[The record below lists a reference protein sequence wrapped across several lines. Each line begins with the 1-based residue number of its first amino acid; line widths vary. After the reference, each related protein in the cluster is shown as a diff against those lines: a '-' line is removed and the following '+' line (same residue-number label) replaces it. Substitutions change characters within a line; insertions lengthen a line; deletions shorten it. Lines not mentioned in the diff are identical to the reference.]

1 MMKRLVSILLFM
13 ILLFCGCSGS
23 TGGVSPSDISIA
35 VQSGMADDVGSD
47 SVLSAEDTA
56 PVFPVSSPEP
66 TVRYEKQYNVTKITS
81 TSYQTYQ
88 YQYKDKFY
96 QSAYRNEDGERRVCL
111 TSWNGD
117 GSVADVVYYPAP
129 DPDAWNP
136 PFYIF
141 PLSDGRTVMVHEA
154 RIWDQNKEHSYY
166 DLKITLLSA
175 DHTVENQTTV
185 PDDTHDI
192 ASYMRYAPCVLY
204 ENTDGTFSLI
214 FTLCRYIPG
223 TMGTVLDNTLYVYD
237 ETLTQVQKVQIPDD
251 VSSDTI
257 NRIGDSDYRVGT
269 FINELLKVNTASGIS
284 RPHGGF
290 RLPASMLDAVVFGE
304 YTDQIYFRTDDG
316 LYRYRDDEQPEL
328 LIEWSNSPFSIAY
341 MRENGSPIH
350 IIDDTHFFIES
361 QAKLSEGTSTGVFH
375 VEVTEVPV
383 VEKPTLRLA
392 YLGFSPSGWLNDM
405 VYFFNQQ
412 NPEYRIELQQ
422 HLCNSTDEQQQVF
435 NALLLTE
442 PRPDLFFSETKD
454 LFTVHNEK
462 NIYLDLSPVTEDTVF
477 GCIYDIHGENGA
489 LYQLPLAMTAALLVS
504 PSEIEDGALTWEELD
519 KLVNASDER
528 NILTSDPNLDTIIYQ
543 NTLMQFVDRENK
555 SASFDS
561 DAFATAIS
569 VLQKL
574 DGVTDPTAG
583 QLTHQSGHYC
593 ITNGMLPRRLADGG
607 IKLLSFHFTNIRTY
621 GAMRLIFGDTPFTL
635 CGYPTVDGSLSARI
649 RGESYL
655 SVSADTAYPDAALAF
670 VSFLLSDD
678 AQTNPALTDRALP
691 VTPSAMQAMLDLHR
705 WQYYNKELGRDLTES
720 PDTQTLFLSWDG
732 TTPEF
737 DPGFGNTNADGTPG
751 DKAAEIFHIMNFT
764 DEDDRRIM
772 DFFNN
777 VTTYVS
783 ADGKVE
789 EIANEE
795 LSFWQGNARSLA
807 DTGDII
813 NSRVWIYL
821 NE

>member
-1 MMKRLVSILLFM
+1 MKRCFLLF
-13 ILLFCGCSGS
+13 LTLFVLISCTGNDIPAAPVTTSNITENNTDFITMS
-23 TGGVSPSDISIA
+23 TEDTA
-35 VQSGMADDVGSD
+35 
-47 SVLSAEDTA
+47 AEDTT
-56 PVFPVSSPEP
+56 PVSSAASPEP
-66 TVRYEKQYNVTKITS
+66 TIRYEKQYNVTKITT
-81 TSYQTYQ
+81 TSYDTFQ

-96 QSAYRNEDGERRVCL
+96 QSTYRRIDGERRVCL

-117 GSVADVVYYPAP
+117 GSIADVVYYPDP

-154 RIWDQNKEHSYY
+154 RIWDQNKEHSHF
-166 DLKITLLSA
+166 DLQITLLSA
-175 DHTVENQTTV
+175 DHTVEKQTTV
-185 PDDTHDI
+185 PDDMHVI
-192 ASYMRYAPCVLY
+192 ASVMRYAPCVLY
-204 ENTDGTFSLI
+204 EKTDGTFSLI
-214 FTLCRYIPG
+214 FTLHRYIPG
-223 TMGTVLDNTLYVYD
+223 ALGTILDNTIYVYD
-237 ETLTQVQKVQIPDD
+237 ETLSEVQKVQIPDD
-251 VSSDTI
+251 VTSDTI
-257 NRIGDSDYRVGT
+257 HRIDDKTYRVGK
-269 FINELLKVNTASGIS
+269 FINELLKIDTTLGTS

-290 RLPASMLDAVVFGE
+290 RLPASMLDAVVCGA
-304 YTDQIYFRTDDG
+304 YTDQIYFRADDG
-316 LYRYRDDEQPEL
+316 LYLYRNDAQPKM
-328 LIEWSNSPFSIAY
+328 LIEWSSSPFSIAY
-341 MRENGSPIH
+341 MREHGSTIH

-361 QAKLSEGTSTGVFH
+361 QAKLSEGTSIGVFH

-392 YLGFSPSGWLNDM
+392 YIGLIPSGWLNDM
-405 VYFFNQQ
+405 VYYFNQQ
-412 NPEYRIELQQ
+412 STEYHIELQQ
-422 HLCNSTDEQQQVF
+422 YLCQSSDEEQAVL
-435 NALLLTE
+435 NELLLTE
-442 PRPDLFFSETKD
+442 PRPDIFFSESTD
-454 LFTVHNEK
+454 LFSVHNGK
-462 NIYLDLSPVTEDTVF
+462 NIYLDLSPVTCGKVF

-519 KLVNASDER
+519 KLVDTSDDR

-543 NTLMQFVDRENK
+543 NTLMQFVDRDNQT
-555 SASFDS
+555 ASFDS
-561 DAFATAIS
+561 EAFSTAIT

-583 QLTHQSGHYC
+583 QLAHQSGHYC

-607 IKLLSFHFTNIRTY
+607 IKLFSFHFNNIRAY
-621 GAMRLIFGDTPFTL
+621 GAMRLIFGDTPYTL

-649 RGESYL
+649 HGKSYL
-655 SVSADTAYPDAALAF
+655 SVSAECAYPDAALSF

-678 AQTNPALTDRALP
+678 AQTNTTLTDNALP

-705 WQYYNKELGRDLTES
+705 WQYYDKQLGRDLTES
-720 PDTQTLFLSWDG
+720 PDTQTLFLSWHG

-737 DPGFGNTNADGTPG
+737 DPGYGNTNADGTPG

-764 DEDDRRIM
+764 EEDDRRIM

-783 ADGKVE
+783 ADDQVE
-789 EIANEE
+789 TIVNEE
-795 LSFWQGNARSLA
+795 LSFWYGNARSLE

>member
-1 MMKRLVSILLFM
+1 MKRFFLLVLVLSVLVS
-13 ILLFCGCSGS
+13 C
-23 TGGVSPSDISIA
+23 TGNDISAMPVTTSNIIEN
-35 VQSGMADDVGSD
+35 STDFITMSTEDTT
-47 SVLSAEDTA
+47 AEDTA
-56 PVFPVSSPEP
+56 PVSSVSLPEP
-66 TVRYEKQYNVTKITS
+66 TVRYEKQYNVTKITT

-96 QSAYRNEDGERRVCL
+96 QSTYRRIDGERRVCL

-117 GSVADVVYYPAP
+117 GSVADVVYYPDP
-129 DPDAWNP
+129 DPDGWNP

-141 PLSDGRTVMVHEA
+141 PLSDGRTLMVHET
-154 RIWDQNKEHSYY
+154 DDDGENNQLLS
-166 DLKITLLSA
+166 LTLLSS
-175 DHTVENQTTV
+175 DHIVIKRTVV
-185 PDDTHDI
+185 PDNLYPSATPYV
-192 ASYMRYAPCVLY
+192 STCVLY
-204 ENTDGTFSLI
+204 ENTDNTFSLI
-214 FTLCRYIPG
+214 FTAKH
-223 TMGTVLDNTLYVYD
+223 TFYVYD
-237 ETLTQVQKVQIPDD
+237 ETLTEVQKIQIPDD
-251 VSSDTI
+251 VWGKTI
-257 NRIGDSDYRVGT
+257 NRIDEKTYRVGA
-269 FINELLKVNTASGIS
+269 FIKNLLKVNTASGIS

-290 RLPASMLDAVVFGE
+290 RLPTSMLDAVVFGE

-341 MRENGSPIH
+341 MREKGSPIH

-392 YLGFSPSGWLNDM
+392 YIGFNPSGWLNDM

-422 HLCNSTDEQQQVF
+422 HLCNATDEQQQVF

-442 PRPDLFFSETKD
+442 PRPDLFFSENTD
-454 LFTVHNEK
+454 CFSLHNGK
-462 NIYLDLSPVTEDTVF
+462 NVYLDLSPVTEDTVF

-504 PSEIEDGALTWEELD
+504 PSKIEDGALTWEELD
-519 KLVNASDER
+519 KLVNASDDI
-528 NILTSDPNLDTIIYQ
+528 NILTSDTSLDSLIYQ

-555 SASFDS
+555 TASFDS

-655 SVSADTAYPDAALAF
+655 SVSADTAYPDAALTF

-720 PDTQTLFLSWDG
+720 PDTQTLFLSWVG
-732 TTPEF
+732 TTSEF

-795 LSFWQGNARSLA
+795 LSFWQGNARSLE
-807 DTGDII
+807 DTGEII